1 MTVPN
6 SPDKSDAF
14 SHGAGKFSNAGGAYV
29 PASTRSDGARGG
41 PSRTKHANHHDVR
54 GTSSKPGDARPAP
67 SRHGAPQRER
77 PRREQKPGR
86 SRRPFSSRPARPPR
100 GKQRVEHHAP
110 ARGSRP
116 IPATIAPPPE
126 GTIRIIPLGGV
137 EEIGRN
143 MTAVEFNNDIF
154 VLDAGFAFSEE
165 DTPGIDYILPNT
177 GYLEERRDKIR
188 GLLISHGHL
197 DHIGGIPY
205 IIDRIGNPMIYTR
218 RLTGKMIAK
227 RQEEF
232 SGDTPV
238 KIREVEKD
246 EVIKLGAATIRFFGV
261 THTVPDSMGIIIETP
276 YGDVVFTGDIKL
288 NHDNGEPSEEEK
300 REFGIFKGRNV
311 LALLMDSTNVWQPG
325 WSIPE
330 INVYRTLEKIIKD
343 SKGRLIIAM
352 FASHLERLIR
362 VVKFAEDYGKKVVID
377 GRSMRTNIEIARELG
392 LIKYKDDTVVAVENM
407 NQYPPERL
415 IILATGA
422 QGDEFASLAR
432 IGNKSHKFIR
442 LQPTDTVVLSSSVI
456 PGNERAVQKLKD
468 NLSRQGAHI
477 ITYHASDVHASGHGN
492 REEAAWIH
500 SQIKPKFFIPVHGYH
515 YMLRVHADLAV
526 EMGVRPENICIP
538 DNSSLIDIVKGE
550 KIMKHS
556 VKAPA
561 ELRVVEGHTVSEL
574 SDVLM
579 RDRKALGQEG
589 FCVVVATVDR
599 RTGKLHKSPDIISRG
614 FVYLRDN
621 KDLMDQ
627 TRLIIRKSVETSLKN
642 PRSADLD
649 IARDDL
655 AEAVARFLLQRTMK
669 RPIVIPVIVSI

>member
-1 MTVPN
+1 MQPN
-6 SPDKSDAF
+6 QPAPQGGGETRSQNRP
-14 SHGAGKFSNAGGAYV
+14 HGNRQGGGPRQRRGGAG
-29 PASTRSDGARGG
+29 RSF
-41 PSRTKHANHHDVR
+41 
-54 GTSSKPGDARPAP
+54 RPN
-67 SRHGAPQRER
+67 R
-77 PRREQKPGR
+77 PRRNSIVKVEHAAPSPRQKPQ
-86 SRRPFSSRPARPPR
+86 A
-100 GKQRVEHHAP
+100 K
-110 ARGSRP
+110 
-116 IPATIAPPPE
+116 IPAVPE
-126 GTIRIIPLGGV
+126 NAVRIVPLGGV

-143 MTAVEFNNDIF
+143 MTAVEVGNDIYI
-154 VLDAGFAFSEE
+154 LDAGFQFKE
-165 DTPGIDYILPNT
+165 DETPGIDYILPNT
-177 GYLEERRDKIR
+177 GYLEENRDKIR

-205 IIDRIGNPMIYTR
+205 IMDRVGNPMIYTR
-218 RLTGKMIAK
+218 KLTGKMIQK

-232 SGDTPV
+232 AGAPV
-238 KIREVEKD
+238 VIREVEKD
-246 EVIKLGAATIRFFGV
+246 EAIRLGDHVIRFFGV

-276 YGDVVFTGDIKL
+276 WGDVVFTGDIKL
-288 NHDNGEPSEEEK
+288 NHDNGEPSDEEK
-300 REFGIFKGRNV
+300 REFSIFQNRKV

-325 WSIPE
+325 FSIPE
-330 INVYRTLEKIIKD
+330 KNVYATLEKIVKD
-343 SKGRLIIAM
+343 SNSRLIIAM

-362 VVKFAEDYGKKVVID
+362 VIHFAEEAGKKIIID

-392 LIKYKDDTVVAVENM
+392 LVKYKDESVVSVENM
-407 NQYPPERL
+407 AQYPPEKL
-415 IILATGA
+415 VILATGA

-432 IGNKSHKFIR
+432 IGNKTHKYIR

-500 SQIKPKFFIPVHGYH
+500 KQVKPKFFIPVHGYH
-515 YMLRVHADLAV
+515 YMLRVHGHLAH
-526 EMGVRPENICIP
+526 ELGMPKENVMIP
-538 DNSSLIDIVKGE
+538 DNGSIIEIFEGE
-550 KIMKHS
+550 KITKNS
-556 VKAPA
+556 IKAPS
-561 ELRVVEGHTVSEL
+561 ELRVVEGHVVSEL

-599 RTGKLHKSPDIISRG
+599 RTGRLHKSPDIISRG

-627 TRLIIRKSVETSLKN
+627 TRLIIRKSVEGSMKN

-649 IARDDL
+649 AAREDL
-655 AEAVARFLLQRTMK
+655 AENVSRFLLMKTHK

>member
-1 MTVPN
+1 MTV
-6 SPDKSDAF
+6 
-14 SHGAGKFSNAGGAYV
+14 
-29 PASTRSDGARGG
+29 
-41 PSRTKHANHHDVR
+41 
-54 GTSSKPGDARPAP
+54 
-67 SRHGAPQRER
+67 
-77 PRREQKPGR
+77 
-86 SRRPFSSRPARPPR
+86 
-100 GKQRVEHHAP
+100 
-110 ARGSRP
+110 
-116 IPATIAPPPE
+116 
-126 GTIRIIPLGGV
+126 RIIPLGGV

-143 MTAVEFNNDIF
+143 MTAIEVGEDIF
-154 VLDAGFAFSEE
+154 ILDAGFAFSED

-205 IIDRIGNPMIYTR
+205 IMDRIGNPTIYTR
-218 RLTGKMIAK
+218 RLTGKMIQK

-232 SGDTPV
+232 AGQPV
-238 KIREVEKD
+238 NIREVEKD
-246 EVIKLGAATIRFFGV
+246 EVIKLGRATIRFFGV

-276 YGDVVFTGDIKL
+276 WGDVVFTGDIKL
-288 NHDNGEPSEEEK
+288 NHEGGEPSDEEK
-300 REFGIFKGRNV
+300 REFGIFKDRKV

-325 WSIPE
+325 FSIPE
-330 INVYRTLEKIIKD
+330 SNVYRTLDDIIKN

-362 VVKFAEDYGKKVVID
+362 VVAFAEQYGKKIVID

-407 NQYPPERL
+407 LQYPPERM

-432 IGNKSHKFIR
+432 IGNKSHKYIR

-500 SQIKPKFFIPVHGYH
+500 RQIKPKFFIPVHGYH

-526 EMGVRPENICIP
+526 EMGVRPENICIA
-538 DNSSLIDIVKGE
+538 DNSSIIEIKNGE
-550 KIMKHS
+550 KIGKHPL
-556 VKAPA
+556 KAPA
-561 ELRVVEGHTVSEL
+561 ELRVVEGSTVSEL

-621 KDLMDQ
+621 KELMDQ
-627 TRLIIRKSVETSLKN
+627 TRLIIRKSVETSLRN
-642 PRSADLD
+642 PRAADLD
-649 IARDDL
+649 AAREDL
-655 AEAVARFLLQRTMK
+655 AESVSRFLLQRTMK
-669 RPIVIPVIVSI
+669 RPIVIPVIVSV

>member
-1 MTVPN
+1 MEPL
-6 SPDKSDAF
+6 SRD
-14 SHGAGKFSNAGGAYV
+14 NAKAAQ
-29 PASTRSDGARGG
+29 PQTPTTPR
-41 PSRTKHANHHDVR
+41 PSRSHA
-54 GTSSKPGDARPAP
+54 P
-67 SRHGAPQRER
+67 RHGR
-77 PRREQKPGR
+77 P
-86 SRRPFSSRPARPPR
+86 SSRPPARPGTRPTREGGARPRHFGRSNHPPRR
-100 GKQRVEHHAP
+100 GKSRVEHQAP
-110 ARGSRP
+110 TQRKQAAAQ
-116 IPATIAPPPE
+116 IPPPASD
-126 GTIRIIPLGGV
+126 TVRIIPLGGV

-143 MTAVEFNNDIF
+143 MTAVEFGDDIF
-154 VLDAGFAFSEE
+154 ILDCGFAFSEG

-205 IIDRIGNPMIYTR
+205 IIDRIGNPTIYTR
-218 RLTGKMIAK
+218 KLTGMMIKK

-232 SGDTPV
+232 TQTSPV
-238 KIREVEKD
+238 NIREVEKD
-246 EVIKLGAATIRFFGV
+246 EVIRLGAATIRFFGV

-276 YGDVVFTGDIKL
+276 WGDVVFTGDIKL
-288 NHDNGEPSEEEK
+288 NHLDGEPSDEEK
-300 REFGIFKGRNV
+300 REFGIFKDRKV

-325 WSIPE
+325 FSIPE
-330 INVYRTLEKIIKD
+330 SVVYTTLEKIIKD

-362 VVKFAEDYGKKVVID
+362 VVHFAEEYGKKIVID
-377 GRSMRTNIEIARELG
+377 GRSMRTNIEIAREIG

-407 NQYPPERL
+407 AQYLSERL

-432 IGNKSHKFIR
+432 IGNKTHKHIR

-500 SQIKPKFFIPVHGYH
+500 SQIKPKFFVPVHGYH
-515 YMLRVHADLAV
+515 YMLRVHGDLAV
-526 EMGVRPENICIP
+526 EMGVKPENICIP
-538 DNSSLIDIVKGE
+538 DNSSLIDIKAGE
-550 KIMKHS
+550 KIAKHAL
-556 VKAPA
+556 KAPS

-627 TRLIIRKSVETSLKN
+627 TRLIIRKSVEGSLRN
-642 PRSADLD
+642 PRTADLD
-649 IARDDL
+649 AAREDL
-655 AEAVARFLLQRTMK
+655 ADAVAQFLLQRTMK
-669 RPIVIPVIVSI
+669 RPIVIPVIVSV

>member
-1 MTVPN
+1 MTPTN
-6 SPDKSDAF
+6 D
-14 SHGAGKFSNAGGAYV
+14 N
-29 PASTRSDGARGG
+29 T
-41 PSRTKHANHHDVR
+41 
-54 GTSSKPGDARPAP
+54 
-67 SRHGAPQRER
+67 
-77 PRREQKPGR
+77 
-86 SRRPFSSRPARPPR
+86 RPPR
-100 GKQRVEHHAP
+100 LPAGRQGPLSAGADAQSAGFSGGAGAPRTGGSHTPRPHYPPRGGHGGGTRPPRHPSRPGGADRRSVGRSGRRPLHPPRRGKARVEHQAP
-110 ARGSRP
+110 TQRKQTA
-116 IPATIAPPPE
+116 ATIPPPAPD
-126 GTIRIIPLGGV
+126 TVRIIPLGGV

-143 MTAVEFNNDIF
+143 MTAVEFGDDIF
-154 VLDAGFAFSEE
+154 ILDCGFAFSEGE
-165 DTPGIDYILPNT
+165 TPGIDYILPNT

-205 IIDRIGNPMIYTR
+205 IIDRIGNPTIYTR
-218 RLTGKMIAK
+218 KLTGMKIKK

-232 SGDTPV
+232 TQTSPV
-238 KIREVEKD
+238 NIREVEKD
-246 EVIKLGAATIRFFGV
+246 EVIKLGGATIRFFGV

-288 NHDNGEPSEEEK
+288 NHLDGEPSAEEK
-300 REFGIFKGRNV
+300 REFGVFKNRKV

-325 WSIPE
+325 FSIPE
-330 INVYRTLEKIIKD
+330 SIVYTTLEKIIKD
-343 SKGRLIIAM
+343 SKGRLVIAM

-362 VVKFAEDYGKKVVID
+362 VVHFAEEYGKKIVID
-377 GRSMRTNIEIARELG
+377 GRSMRTNIEIAREIG
-392 LIKYKDDTVVAVENM
+392 LIKYKDDTVIAVENM
-407 NQYPPERL
+407 GQYPSEKL

-432 IGNKSHKFIR
+432 IGNKTHKYIR

-526 EMGVRPENICIP
+526 EMGVKPENICIP
-538 DNSSLIDIVKGE
+538 DNSSLVDIKNGE
-550 KIMKHS
+550 KISKHS
-556 VKAPA
+556 LKAPA

-589 FCVVVATVDR
+589 FCVVVATIDR

-627 TRLIIRKSVETSLKN
+627 TRLIIRKSVETSMRN
-642 PRSADLD
+642 PRAADLD
-649 IARDDL
+649 AARDDL
-655 AEAVARFLLQRTMK
+655 ADAVSQFLLQRTMK
-669 RPIVIPVIVSI
+669 RPIVIPVIVSV

>member
-1 MTVPN
+1 MN
-6 SPDKSDAF
+6 KN
-14 SHGAGKFSNAGGAYV
+14 FSNEFGSASRREGPEFANIGGAYV
-29 PASTRSDGARGG
+29 PSQSAQPARSGRSARS
-41 PSRTKHANHHDVR
+41 PQ
-54 GTSSKPGDARPAP
+54 PARPGPARP
-67 SRHGAPQRER
+67 GPARTGRRQGER
-77 PRREQKPGR
+77 PTRRRG
-86 SRRPFSSRPARPPR
+86 SYHNRPARPPR
-100 GKQRVEHHAP
+100 GRQRVEHAP
-110 ARGSRP
+110 APMRKPGASV
-116 IPATIAPPPE
+116 PPPE
-126 GTIRIIPLGGV
+126 ADTVRIIPLGGV

-143 MTAVEFNNDIF
+143 MTAVEVGNDIF
-154 VLDAGFAFSEE
+154 VLDAGFAFSED

-177 GYLEERRDKIR
+177 GYLEERRNKIR

-205 IIDRIGNPMIYTR
+205 IIDRIGNPVIYTR
-218 RLTGKMIAK
+218 RLTGKMIQK

-232 SGDTPV
+232 AGQPV
-238 KIREVEKD
+238 TIREVEKD
-246 EVIKLGAATIRFFGV
+246 EVIKLGSHTVRFFGV

-276 YGDVVFTGDIKL
+276 WGDIVFTGDIKL
-288 NHDNGEPSEEEK
+288 NHDSGEPSDEEK
-300 REFGIFKGRNV
+300 REFGIFKDRKV
-311 LALLMDSTNVWQPG
+311 LCLLMDSTNVWQPG

-330 INVYRTLEKIIKD
+330 ANVYRTLEDIIKN
-343 SKGRLIIAM
+343 SNNRLIIAM

-362 VVKFAEDYGKKVVID
+362 VVHFAEQYGKKIVID

-392 LIKYKDDTVVAVENM
+392 LIKYKDDTVIAVENIP
-407 NQYPPERL
+407 QYPPEKI

-432 IGNKSHKFIR
+432 IGNKTHKYIR
-442 LQPTDTVVLSSSVI
+442 LTPDDTVVLSSSVI

-500 SQIKPKFFIPVHGYH
+500 TQIRPKFFIPVHGYH
-515 YMLRVHADLAV
+515 YMLRVHGDLAV
-526 EMGVRPENICIP
+526 EMGVKKENVIIP
-538 DNSSLIDIVKGE
+538 DNSSVIDITSGE
-550 KIMKHS
+550 KAHKHA

-561 ELRVVEGHTVSEL
+561 EIRVVEGQTVSEL

-627 TRLIIRKSVETSLKN
+627 TRLIIRKSVEGSMRN
-642 PRSADLD
+642 PRAADLD
-649 IARDDL
+649 NARDEL

>member
-1 MTVPN
+1 MQPRPDNSGDSRPFSRETDMGTSRATVPQRT
-6 SPDKSDAF
+6 PPPRHAYP
-14 SHGAGKFSNAGGAYV
+14 GG
-29 PASTRSDGARGG
+29 
-41 PSRTKHANHHDVR
+41 
-54 GTSSKPGDARPAP
+54 KPGQRP
-67 SRHGAPQRER
+67 SR
-77 PRREQKPGR
+77 PRREGPQRGGR
-86 SRRPFSSRPARPPR
+86 HFGRPNHPPR
-100 GKQRVEHHAP
+100 RGKSRVEHQATTQRKQYN
-110 ARGSRP
+110 AP
-116 IPATIAPPPE
+116 IPPPDE
-126 GTIRIIPLGGV
+126 RTVRIIPLGGV

-143 MTAVEFNNDIF
+143 MTAIEFGGDIF
-154 VLDAGFAFSEE
+154 ILDCGFAFSEG

-177 GYLEERRDKIR
+177 GYLEERRSLIR

-205 IIDRIGNPMIYTR
+205 IIDRVGNPTIYTR
-218 RLTGKMIAK
+218 RLTGMMIKK

-232 SGDTPV
+232 TVAQPV
-238 KIREVEKD
+238 TIREVEKD
-246 EVIKLGAATIRFFGV
+246 EVIKLGKATVRFFGV

-276 YGDVVFTGDIKL
+276 WGDVVFTGDIKL
-288 NHDNGEPSEEEK
+288 NHSEGEPSDEEK
-300 REFGIFKGRNV
+300 REFGIFKNRTV

-325 WSIPE
+325 FSIPE
-330 INVYRTLEKIIKD
+330 STVYRTLEGIIKNA
-343 SKGRLIIAM
+343 SGRLIIAM

-362 VVKFAEDYGKKVVID
+362 VVHFAEQYGKKIVID
-377 GRSMRTNIEIARELG
+377 GRSMRTNIEIAREIA
-392 LIKYKDDTVVAVENM
+392 LIKYKDDTVVDVENM
-407 NQYPPERL
+407 NQYPPEQL

-432 IGNKSHKFIR
+432 IGNKTHKHIR

-500 SQIKPKFFIPVHGYH
+500 TQIKPKFFVPVHGYH

-526 EMGVRPENICIP
+526 EMGVKPENIVIP
-538 DNSSLIDIVKGE
+538 DNSTVIDIKNGE
-550 KIMKHS
+550 KIFKHA

-561 ELRVVEGHTVSEL
+561 ELRVVEGQTVSEL

-621 KDLMDQ
+621 KELMDQ
-627 TRLIIRKSVETSLKN
+627 TRLIIRKSVEGSLRN
-642 PRSADLD
+642 PRAADLD
-649 IARDDL
+649 AAREDL
-655 AEAVARFLLQRTMK
+655 ADSVARFLLQRTLK
-669 RPIVIPVIVSI
+669 RPIVIPVIVSV

>member
-1 MTVPN
+1 M
-6 SPDKSDAF
+6 
-14 SHGAGKFSNAGGAYV
+14 
-29 PASTRSDGARGG
+29 
-41 PSRTKHANHHDVR
+41 
-54 GTSSKPGDARPAP
+54 
-67 SRHGAPQRER
+67 
-77 PRREQKPGR
+77 
-86 SRRPFSSRPARPPR
+86 
-100 GKQRVEHHAP
+100 
-110 ARGSRP
+110 
-116 IPATIAPPPE
+116 PPP
-126 GTIRIIPLGGV
+126 TDDVVRIIPLGGV

-143 MTAVEFNNDIF
+143 MTAIEIGNDIF
-154 VLDAGFAFSEE
+154 VLDAGFAFSED

-197 DHIGGIPY
+197 DHIGAIPY
-205 IIDRIGNPMIYTR
+205 ILDRIGNPIIYTR
-218 RLTGKMIAK
+218 RLTGMMIKK

-232 SGDTPV
+232 TATSPV
-238 KIREVEKD
+238 VIRDVEKD
-246 EVIKLGAATIRFFGV
+246 EVLKLGQHTIRFFGV
-261 THTVPDSMGIIIETP
+261 THTVPDSMGIIIETAW
-276 YGDVVFTGDIKL
+276 GDVVFTGDIKL
-288 NHDNGEPSEEEK
+288 NHDNGDPSDEEK
-300 REFGIFKGRNV
+300 REFGIFKDRNV

-325 WSIPE
+325 FSIPE
-330 INVYRTLEKIIKD
+330 RNVYATLEKIIRD
-343 SKGRLIIAM
+343 SRGRLIIAM
-352 FASHLERLIR
+352 FASHLERLIK
-362 VVKFAEDYGKKVVID
+362 VVKFAEDYGKKIVID
-377 GRSMRTNIEIARELG
+377 GRSMKTNIEIARELG

-407 NQYPPERL
+407 LQYPPEKM

-432 IGNKSHKFIR
+432 IGNKTHKYIR
-442 LQPTDTVVLSSSVI
+442 LQPTDTIVLSSSVI

-492 REEAAWIH
+492 REEAVWIH
-500 SQIKPKFFIPVHGYH
+500 TQIKPKFFVPVHGYH

-526 EMGVRPENICIP
+526 EMGVNPKNVIVP
-538 DNSSLIDIVKGE
+538 DNSSVLEIIAGE
-550 KIMKHS
+550 KMVKHAI
-556 VKAPA
+556 KAPS

-627 TRLIIRKSVETSLKN
+627 TRLIIRKSVETSMRN
-642 PRSADLD
+642 PRAADLD
-649 IARDDL
+649 VAREDL

>member
-1 MTVPN
+1 M
-6 SPDKSDAF
+6 
-14 SHGAGKFSNAGGAYV
+14 
-29 PASTRSDGARGG
+29 
-41 PSRTKHANHHDVR
+41 
-54 GTSSKPGDARPAP
+54 
-67 SRHGAPQRER
+67 
-77 PRREQKPGR
+77 
-86 SRRPFSSRPARPPR
+86 
-100 GKQRVEHHAP
+100 
-110 ARGSRP
+110 
-116 IPATIAPPPE
+116 
-126 GTIRIIPLGGV
+126 RIIPLGGV

-143 MTAVEFNNDIF
+143 MTAVEVGDDIYI
-154 VLDAGFAFSEE
+154 LDCGFAFSED

-177 GYLEERRDKIR
+177 GYLEHNRDRIR

-205 IIDRIGNPMIYTR
+205 IIDRIGNPTIYTR
-218 RLTGKMIAK
+218 RLTGRMIQK

-232 SGDTPV
+232 AGSNVT
-238 KIREVEKD
+238 IREVERD
-246 EVIKLGAATIRFFGV
+246 EVIKLGGHTIRFFGV

-276 YGDVVFTGDIKL
+276 WGDVVFTGDIKL
-288 NHDNGEPSEEEK
+288 SHIDGEPSEEEH
-300 REFGIFKGRNV
+300 REFGIFRERNV

-325 WSIPE
+325 FSIPE
-330 INVYRTLEKIIKD
+330 VNVYRTLERIIKD
-343 SKGRLIIAM
+343 AKGRLIIAM

-362 VVKFAEDYGKKVVID
+362 IVHFAETYGKKVVID

-392 LIKYKDDTVVAVENM
+392 LIKYKDDTVVQAEDM
-407 NQYPPERL
+407 DRYPKEKML
-415 IILATGA
+415 ILATGA

-432 IGNKSHKFIR
+432 IGNKTHKYIR
-442 LQPTDTVVLSSSVI
+442 LEPTDTVVLSSSVI
-456 PGNERAVQKLKD
+456 PGNERAVQRLKD

-500 SQIKPKFFIPVHGYH
+500 RQIKPKFFIPIHGYH

-526 EMGVRPENICIP
+526 EMGTDSKHIAVP
-538 DNSSLIDIVKGE
+538 DNSSIIEIHRGE
-550 KIMKHS
+550 KIVMLP

-561 ELRVVEGHTVSEL
+561 ELRVVEGSTVSEL

-627 TRLIIRKSVETSLKN
+627 TRLIIRKSVESSMRN
-642 PRSADLD
+642 PRAADLD
-649 IARDDL
+649 QARDDL
-655 AEAVARFLLQRTMK
+655 ADSVARFLLSRTMK
-669 RPIVIPVIVSI
+669 RPIVIPVIVSV

>member
-1 MTVPN
+1 MEPQSNSNTNN
-6 SPDKSDAF
+6 SPNPRPHAPHRAPAPRKHQGGRPGKRHF
-14 SHGAGKFSNAGGAYV
+14 GRPSHPPRQRRAHVEHQAPATRKAGGALV
-29 PASTRSDGARGG
+29 PA
-41 PSRTKHANHHDVR
+41 
-54 GTSSKPGDARPAP
+54 
-67 SRHGAPQRER
+67 
-77 PRREQKPGR
+77 
-86 SRRPFSSRPARPPR
+86 
-100 GKQRVEHHAP
+100 
-110 ARGSRP
+110 
-116 IPATIAPPPE
+116 IADD
-126 GTIRIIPLGGV
+126 TVRIIPLGGV
-137 EEIGRN
+137 EEVGRN
-143 MTAVEFNNDIF
+143 MTAVEVGNDIF
-154 VLDAGFAFSEE
+154 ILDCGFQFSEDE
-165 DTPGIDYILPNT
+165 TPGVDYILPNT
-177 GYLEERRDKIR
+177 GYLEERREKIR

-205 IIDRIGNPMIYTR
+205 ILDRIGNPVIYTR
-218 RLTGKMIAK
+218 RLTGKMIEK

-232 SGDTPV
+232 AGTPPV
-238 KIREVEKD
+238 QIREVEKD
-246 EVIKLGAATIRFFGV
+246 EVLKLGSHTVRFFGV
-261 THTVPDSMGIIIETP
+261 THTVPDSMGIIIETQW
-276 YGDVVFTGDIKL
+276 GDVVFTGDIKL
-288 NHDNGEPSEEEK
+288 NHENGDPSDEEK
-300 REFGIFKGRNV
+300 REFGIFKTRKV

-325 WSIPE
+325 FSIPE
-330 INVYRTLEKIIKD
+330 SNVYRTLEAIIKD

-362 VVKFAEDYGKKVVID
+362 VVAFAEQYGKKVVID

-392 LIKYKDDTVVAVENM
+392 LIKYKDDTVVTVENM
-407 NQYPPERL
+407 NQYPPERIL
-415 IILATGA
+415 ILATGA

-432 IGNKSHKFIR
+432 IGNKSHKYIR

-492 REEAAWIH
+492 AGEAMWIH

-526 EMGVRPENICIP
+526 EMGVAPENVCIP
-538 DNSSLIDIVKGE
+538 DNSSVVEIKKGE
-550 KIMKHS
+550 KISKHAI
-556 VKAPA
+556 KAPA

-627 TRLIIRKSVETSLKN
+627 TRLIIRKSVETSLRN
-642 PRSADLD
+642 PRAADLD
-649 IARDDL
+649 VARDDL

-669 RPIVIPVIVSI
+669 RPIVIPVIVSV

>member
-1 MTVPN
+1 MVP
-6 SPDKSDAF
+6 
-14 SHGAGKFSNAGGAYV
+14 
-29 PASTRSDGARGG
+29 
-41 PSRTKHANHHDVR
+41 
-54 GTSSKPGDARPAP
+54 
-67 SRHGAPQRER
+67 
-77 PRREQKPGR
+77 
-86 SRRPFSSRPARPPR
+86 PPR
-100 GKQRVEHHAP
+100 EDVV
-110 ARGSRP
+110 
-116 IPATIAPPPE
+116 
-126 GTIRIIPLGGV
+126 RIIPLGGV

-143 MTAVEFNNDIF
+143 MTAVEFRDDIF
-154 VLDAGFAFSEE
+154 ILDAGFAFSED

-197 DHIGGIPY
+197 DHIGSIPY
-205 IIDRIGNPMIYTR
+205 IIDRIGNPTIYTR
-218 RLTGKMIAK
+218 KLTGMMIKK

-232 SGDTPV
+232 AQTAPV
-238 KIREVEKD
+238 VIREVERD
-246 EVIKLGAATIRFFGV
+246 EVIKLGQLNIRFFGV

-276 YGDVVFTGDIKL
+276 FGDVVFTGDIKL
-288 NHDNGEPSEEEK
+288 NHDNGEPSDEEK
-300 REFGIFKGRNV
+300 REFGIFKDRNV

-325 WSIPE
+325 FSIPE
-330 INVYRTLEKIIKD
+330 RNVYETLEKIVRD
-343 SKGRLIIAM
+343 TKGRLIIAM

-362 VVKFAEDYGKKVVID
+362 VVKFAEDYGKKIVID
-377 GRSMRTNIEIARELG
+377 GRSMKTNIEIARELG
-392 LIKYKDDTVVAVENM
+392 LIKYKDDTVVTVENM
-407 NQYPPERL
+407 LQYPPEKVV
-415 IILATGA
+415 ILATGA

-432 IGNKSHKFIR
+432 IGNKTHKYIR
-442 LQPTDTVVLSSSVI
+442 LQPTDTIVLSSSVI

-492 REEAAWIH
+492 REEAVWIH
-500 SQIKPKFFIPVHGYH
+500 KQIRPKFFIPVHGYH

-526 EMGVRPENICIP
+526 EMGVNPKNVIVP
-538 DNSSLIDIVKGE
+538 DNSSVLEIINGE
-550 KIMKHS
+550 KIVKHA
-556 VKAPA
+556 VKAPS

-627 TRLIIRKSVETSLKN
+627 TRLIIRKSVETSMRN
-642 PRSADLD
+642 PRAADLD
-649 IARDDL
+649 VAREDL